1 MKARV
6 KQQWLRALRSGRYR
20 QGQNLLRTNKDG
32 FCCLGVLCDVYNK
45 GLKRNQWRQT
55 GEFKEWAFGK
65 TKEMSSL
72 PPAVQRWAGLRDD
85 DPTINDPIKEGH
97 SVSAS
102 SANDNL
108 KYSFKRIAKLIEKN
122 L

>member
-6 KQQWLRALRSGRYR
+6 KQQWLRALRSGRYK
-20 QGQNLLRTNKDG
+20 QGQNRLRTNKDG

-45 GLKRNQWRQT
+45 GLKRSQWRQT
-55 GEFKEWAFGK
+55 VDFKEWAFGK
-65 TKEMSSL
+65 AMEESSL
-72 PPAVQRWAGLRDD
+72 PPAVQRWAGLTSD
-85 DPTINDPIKEGH
+85 DPVLNNPEVEGH
-97 SVSAS
+97 STCAS
-102 SANDNL
+102 QCNDNL